1 MRHFDHADV
10 VAECICPRPLLVV
23 APTLDVDMLAA
34 GVEQLKAH
42 VGPAYAAAG
51 AGERFEVEQ
60 PTAHHEFTTAIFER

>member
-1 MRHFDHADV
+1 
-10 VAECICPRPLLVV
+10 LLVV
-23 APTLDVDMLAA
+23 APTLDVDMLQI

-51 AGERFEVEQ
+51 EGEKFEVEQ

>member
-1 MRHFDHADV
+1 M
-10 VAECICPRPLLVV
+10 
-23 APTLDVDMLAA
+23 APTLDADMLQI

-51 AGERFEVEQ
+51 EGEKFEVEQ